1 MTSTSTRVILKECH
15 GCRGCPRN
23 ARSMS
28 ADRNVEMALAYAPS
42 LFDRFSVLGV
52 SHSVCDA
59 DMVVWMRRARLIAY
73 DLSNHRMRVMALWS
87 QVLADAE
94 MANLPRDLDVVEL
107 WSGVQSI
114 VNAAL
119 KLEKK
124 LCHLTLQGF
133 PARPHS
139 PRTSAAGASDDG
151 NRC

>member
-1 MTSTSTRVILKECH
+1 MTSTSTRVILKGCH

-59 DMVVWMRRARLIAY
+59 DMVVWMRQARLIAY

-124 LCHLTLQGF
+124 AVPF
-133 PARPHS
+133 DIARIPGQTTFS
-139 PRTSAAGASDDG
+139 EDICSWGLR
-151 NRC
+151 